1 MPKYYAVRTQKTYD
15 EHVANGAT
23 MQANAWSNMEL
34 RLRPDSAGPCV
45 GYDDTYRSSSRSGWL
60 GSWGFTKNM
69 AMRAVYND

>member
-34 RLRPDSAGPCV
+34 RLRPRQRG
-45 GYDDTYRSSSRSGWL
+45 
-60 GSWGFTKNM
+60 
-69 AMRAVYND
+69 AVRGVRRHVPLVQ